1 MQVPFASRGNRYDK
15 DDIDSLVDLLS
26 QDENYNKW
34 EHIRGFESDWSQM
47 FGSKYA
53 LSVTSGTAALHLALK
68 AIDLKPDDEVIT
80 SPWTWV
86 ATGNV
91 VLLEGATPVFV
102 DIDPLTMNFDIDQVE
117 KSITSKTKAVIAV
130 NFAGRPCDLERLG
143 KICAENNIYLIQDAA
158 HAAGASFNGNSI
170 ENYGD
175 FVCYSFYTQKNLST
189 LGEGG
194 MVTCH
199 KEALYDKLKLF
210 QNHGVVYL
218 NHYQNPTTMARP
230 WLRECIEP
238 GYNYRMSEAAAVVG
252 RSQLKKLTSM
262 NAQREILAQ
271 QYITSLAGVEGII
284 TPLMPEKSVSG
295 WHFFVIQVTKD
306 FPLTRD
312 DLYKKMGDKGVQCNV
327 HYTPLYK
334 FKPFSI
340 GESLQ
345 GKLFP
350 SSELCYDQVLSLPL
364 YPTMS
369 LDMLNYVCKTI
380 ENIQKG
386 ADERL

>member
-1 MQVPFASRGNRYDK
+1 
-15 DDIDSLVDLLS
+15 
-26 QDENYNKW
+26 
-34 EHIRGFESDWSQM
+34 
-47 FGSKYA
+47 
-53 LSVTSGTAALHLALK
+53 
-68 AIDLKPDDEVIT
+68 
-80 SPWTWV
+80 
-86 ATGNV
+86 
-91 VLLEGATPVFV
+91 
-102 DIDPLTMNFDIDQVE
+102 
-117 KSITSKTKAVIAV
+117 
-130 NFAGRPCDLERLG
+130 
-143 KICAENNIYLIQDAA
+143 
-158 HAAGASFNGNSI
+158 
-170 ENYGD
+170 
-175 FVCYSFYTQKNLST
+175 
-189 LGEGG
+189 
-194 MVTCH
+194 
-199 KEALYDKLKLF
+199 
-210 QNHGVVYL
+210 
-218 NHYQNPTTMARP
+218 
-230 WLRECIEP
+230 
-238 GYNYRMSEAAAVVG
+238 MSEAAAVVG